1 MDHRDRSWQDN
12 RESIWSVDRSTKN
25 LYFALFIVQSIV
37 GIGLLTWATL
47 LRQKSPLE
55 TAVIIWQG
63 AAPIIGASA
72 GNAIVTTES
81 GRSLM
86 VLARSLEEWLEKR
99 READLAEGRAEANAK
114 WVAWNNRRIAA
125 EQNNEPFDEPPPAQ
139 RQLTERAGR

>member
-1 MDHRDRSWQDN
+1 MDRQQN

-47 LRQKSPLE
+47 LQQKSPLE
-55 TAVIIWQG
+55 TVVIIWQG
-63 AAPIIGASA
+63 AAPIIGTSA
-72 GNAIVTTES
+72 GNAIVITES

-99 READLAEGRAEANAK
+99 REKQREKRDAEVRAEALAEANAK
-114 WVAWNNRRIAA
+114 WMDWNNRRIAA
-125 EQNNEPFDEPPPAQ
+125 DKNNEPFDEPPPGSDSQ
-139 RQLTERAGR
+139 D